1 MAEPA
6 QHGFTGTV
14 WDAVPAEQLA
24 HELTTGPGVVPMAEA
39 GFAYTA
45 LSARLSDAA
54 LEYHGILSVVGN
66 AWGSHSSQDALAQ
79 LAQLGGW
86 LDASAAA
93 ARSNAAAGAQQA
105 AAYEIAQLAMPHVA
119 EVSQALHTAEDLIKG
134 SLLGGPLAGVLDTA
148 EQQLDALREQAA
160 QVMRTYEAAS
170 EQLATPWQPDPA
182 PAVSDGAA
190 LLAEEGPPTAGAP
203 AQGPA
208 ASASSVPQ
216 PALQMPQGVDLSA
229 LDLAPVPTVPVGSE
243 PMLLPPVLSPG
254 VTMAPAPATV
264 QLAAQPMTAAPPIM
278 PPVADSR
285 AQAKAPVSRAV
296 AAEADD
302 LGDSILVQ
310 AGFATAPAVLG
321 RTDHAV
327 HRSVPAGPAAED

>member
-24 HELTTGPGVVPMAEA
+24 HELTTGLGVVPMAEA

-54 LEYHGILSVVGN
+54 MEYHGILSVVGN

-79 LAQLGGW
+79 LAQLGAW

-93 ARSNAAAGAQQA
+93 ARSNAATGAQQA

-134 SLLGGPLAGVLDTA
+134 SLLGGPLAGVLDSA

-190 LLAEEGPPTAGAP
+190 LLAEEESPTTGTP
-203 AQGPA
+203 SQGPA
-208 ASASSVPQ
+208 AGASSVTQ
-216 PALQMPQGVDLSA
+216 PALQLPQGVDLSA
-229 LDLAPVPTVPVGSE
+229 LDLTQVPTVPVGSE
-243 PMLLPPVLSPG
+243 PMLLTPVLSPA
-254 VTMAPAPATV
+254 VTMASVPTPATV
-264 QLAAQPMTAAPPIM
+264 QLATQPMAAAPPIL

-285 AQAKAPVSRAV
+285 TQAKPPVSRAV
-296 AAEADD
+296 AAETDD
-302 LGDSILVQ
+302 LGDSILVE

-321 RTDHAV
+321 RTVDH
-327 HRSVPAGPAAED
+327 RPVPAVTAED

>member
-54 LEYHGILSVVGN
+54 MEYHSILSVVGN

-79 LAQLGGW
+79 LAQLGAW

-93 ARSNAAAGAQQA
+93 ARSNAATGAQQA
-105 AAYEIAQLAMPHVA
+105 AAYEIAQLTMPHVA

-134 SLLGGPLAGVLDTA
+134 SLLGGPLAGVLDSA

-190 LLAEEGPPTAGAP
+190 LLAEEESPTAATP
-203 AQGPA
+203 SQDPA
-208 ASASSVPQ
+208 ASTSVTQ
-216 PALQMPQGVDLSA
+216 PALQMPQGLDLSA
-229 LDLAPVPTVPVGSE
+229 LDLTPVPTVPVGSE
-243 PMLLPPVLSPG
+243 PMLLPPVLSPA
-254 VTMAPAPATV
+254 VTMASAPTPATV
-264 QLAAQPMTAAPPIM
+264 QLATQPMAAAPPIL

-285 AQAKAPVSRAV
+285 TQAQAPVSRAV

-302 LGDSILVQ
+302 LGDSILVE

-321 RTDHAV
+321 RTVDH
-327 HRSVPAGPAAED
+327 RPVPTVTAED